1 MFAYSFQTPVYAKR
15 YKAGHDWAAPVHDAD
30 LSQGE
35 DIFSQ
40 SQVYVI
46 PR

>member
-1 MFAYSFQTPVYAKR
+1 MNVFQTPIYAKR
-15 YKAGHDWAAPVHDAD
+15 FKAGLDWAAPVHDAD
-30 LSQGE
+30 IATRE